1 MLIST
6 NTQATPHAVRGS
18 NVAGVSRD
26 TFAVF
31 MEPMWME
38 PMCIP
43 EGLDPKQAQT
53 QSAAA
58 NLPPGV
64 PPLATRWLYEA
75 DPAKP
80 AQTFGEFSERTHQSY
95 Y

>member
-1 MLIST
+1 M
-6 NTQATPHAVRGS
+6 P
-18 NVAGVSRD
+18 GVSRE

-31 MEPMWME
+31 MEPNWDELMVCPSE
-38 PMCIP
+38 INPN
-43 EGLDPKQAQT
+43 DAQT

-64 PPLATRWLYEA
+64 PPLKTRWRA
-75 DPAKP
+75 SNGMNST
-80 AQTFGEFSERTHQSY
+80 AQTFAEFSEETHKSY